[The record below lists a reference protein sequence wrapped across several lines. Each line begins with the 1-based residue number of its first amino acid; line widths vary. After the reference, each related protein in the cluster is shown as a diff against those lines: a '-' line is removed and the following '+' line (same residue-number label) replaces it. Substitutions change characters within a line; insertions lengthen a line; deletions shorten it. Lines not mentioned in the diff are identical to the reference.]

1 MFTNISWSS
10 YGVAIGALAFVWYLF
25 LGFKFYY
32 AELKQFVSGRG
43 SGAKTALWDIKVKE
57 PYIFTDD
64 KSSVKSSLDGAFSE
78 SLSTLEDAEKLTEIL
93 VNAIRESIE
102 RKKSKEELQ
111 NYLQMILC
119 DFPLVK
125 ESSFRE
131 TVNELMVSECEK
143 HPQMILTYAE
153 VDGLWDEAI

>member
-25 LGFKFYY
+25 LGFKFYFV
-32 AELKQFVSGRG
+32 ELKQFTSGRR
-43 SGAKTALWDIKVKE
+43 SGTKAALRDIKVNE
-57 PYIFTDD
+57 PYLVTEDN
-64 KSSVKSSLDGAFSE
+64 SSVKLPMDAAFSE